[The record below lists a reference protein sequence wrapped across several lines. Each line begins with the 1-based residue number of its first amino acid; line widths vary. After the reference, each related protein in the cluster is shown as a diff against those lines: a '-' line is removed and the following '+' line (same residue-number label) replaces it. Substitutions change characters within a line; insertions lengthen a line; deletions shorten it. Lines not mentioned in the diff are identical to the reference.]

1 MKTVM
6 CYGDSNT
13 WGCNPANEERFGL
26 DVRWPGILRTTLGAD
41 YWVVEEGLS
50 GRTTVW
56 DDPIEGD
63 KNGKTQL
70 PPILYTHRPLDLVVI
85 MLGTNDLKM
94 RFSVPAYDIANGAGV
109 LVDIVNKSGCGPNG
123 SAPQVLLVAPP
134 PVATLKGFFAAIFEG
149 AAAKSKLFAQEYA
162 RVAQEKG
169 CHFLDAGSVIV
180 SSEQDGIHLDAP
192 EHGKLGRAVAAKVRE
207 ILG

>member
-1 MKTVM
+1 MKSVL

-13 WGCNPANEERFGL
+13 WGCDPVTQERFGL
-26 DVRWPGILRTTLGAD
+26 DVRWPGILRTELGAD

-70 PPILYTHRPLDLVVI
+70 PSVLYTHHPIDLVMI

-94 RFSVPAYDIANGAGV
+94 RFSVPAYDIASGAGV
-109 LVDIVNKSGCGPNG
+109 LVDLINISGSGPNG
-123 SAPQVLLVAPP
+123 GAPQALLIAPP
-134 PVATLKGFFAAIFEG
+134 PIATLTEFAAMFEG
-149 AAAKSKLFAQEYA
+149 ADAKSKLFAQEYS
-162 RVAQEKG
+162 RVAKVMG
-169 CHFLDAGSVIV
+169 CHFLDAGATIV
-180 SSEQDGIHLDAP
+180 SSEQDGIHFDAP

>member
-1 MKTVM
+1 MKSVL

-26 DVRWPGILRTTLGAD
+26 DVRWPGILRTELGSA

-70 PPILYTHRPLDLVVI
+70 PSVLYTHHPVELVII

-94 RFSVPAYDIANGAGV
+94 RFSVPAWDIASGAGV
-109 LVDIVNKSGCGPNG
+109 LVDLVKGSGCGPNG
-123 SAPQVLLVAPP
+123 SAPQVLLIAPP
-134 PVATLKGFFAAIFEG
+134 PIATLTGFTAMFEG
-149 AAAKSKLFAQEYA
+149 ADAKSKLFAQEYG
-162 RVAQEKG
+162 RVAKLKG
-169 CHFLDAGSVIV
+169 CHFLDASTVIV
-180 SSEQDGIHLDAP
+180 SSEQDGIHLDAS
-192 EHGKLGRAVAAKVRE
+192 EHGKLGRAVANRVRE

>member
-13 WGCNPANEERFGL
+13 WGCNPANGERFGL
-26 DVRWPGILRTTLGAD
+26 DIRWPGILRTKLGIG

-56 DDPIEGD
+56 DDPIEGH
-63 KNGKTQL
+63 KNGAAQL
-70 PPILYTHRPLDLVVI
+70 PSILYTHHPFELIVI

-94 RFSVPAYDIANGAGV
+94 RFSVPAYDIASGAGV

-123 SAPQVLLVAPP
+123 TAPQVLLIAPP
-134 PVATLKGFFAAIFEG
+134 PIAKLTDFTPVFEG
-149 AAAKSKLFAQEYA
+149 ADAKSKLFAQEYA
-162 RVAQEKG
+162 RVAQLKG
-169 CHFLDAGSVIV
+169 CHFLNAGSFIF
-180 SSEQDGIHLDAP
+180 SSDQDGIHLDAS
-192 EHGKLGRAVAAKVRE
+192 EHLKLGAAIADKVRQ